1 MSCVLCRE
9 RRYYCPLGGSEKVD
23 DHMCTIR

>member
-9 RRYYCPLGGSEKVD
+9 RRYYCPLGIQEKKD
-23 DHMCTIR
+23 AHMCTIR